1 MAKKKRKL
9 PLWLHGSAF
18 NAVRGVMALPLV
30 AGFDQAIDSSVPLA
44 HAYAA
49 LNRKRTRRAVE
60 HLRIAFPHWDAQR
73 HERVAVAGYEHLF
86 RLAVEFAYA
95 PRLLTTDNWT
105 RHVEVGPVAG
115 AVQQVMREQPCLMIT
130 GHCGNWEVLGY
141 TMGLLGF
148 GMHALYRPLDLKPLD
163 EWVRQTRQSR
173 GLTLIDKFGAADIL
187 PRVLAPGGDRQGSPI
202 GFVADQNAGDRGL
215 FVPFFG
221 RLASTYKTI
230 GLLAI
235 QYNATVICGM
245 ARRVPAHEPRPE
257 ITDQSVINPPAP
269 PADWPNFRYR
279 LESDEVIRPEDWK
292 DQPDPVFYVTARYRR
307 AIETMVRSAPEQYLW
322 MHRIWKSRPRHE
334 RLNRPFP
341 AALKDKLKALPW
353 MTDEELERIIENSR
367 RDTLEIASRTPEP
380 DSAAEPEPSDEAM
393 A

>member
-9 PLWLHGSAF
+9 PPWLHGTAFGVVRSAL
-18 NAVRGVMALPLV
+18 AVPLV
-30 AGFDQAIDSSVPLA
+30 VGFDQAIDGAVPLA
-44 HAYAA
+44 RAYAK
-49 LNRKRTRRAVE
+49 LNKKRTRRAVE
-60 HLRIAFPHWDAQR
+60 HLRVAFPEWDDVER
-73 HERVAVAGYEHLF
+73 ERVAIAGYEHLF

-115 AVQQVMREQPCLMIT
+115 AVQQIMNERPCVMIT

-141 TMGLLGF
+141 TLGLLGF

-163 EWVRQTRQSR
+163 DWVRQTRQSR
-173 GLTLIDKFGAADIL
+173 GLTLIDKFGAADVL
-187 PRVLAPGGDRQGSPI
+187 PKILAPGGEKQGSPI

-215 FVPFFG
+215 CVPFFG

-235 QYNATVICGM
+235 QHNATIICGM
-245 ARRVPAHEPRPE
+245 ARRVPAHEPAPPV
-257 ITDQSVINPPAP
+257 TDQSVINPPAP
-269 PADWPNFRYR
+269 PADSPNFRYR
-279 LESDEVIRPEDWK
+279 LESSDVIHPEDWK
-292 DQPDPVFYVTARYRR
+292 DQPDPIFYITARYRR
-307 AIETMVRSAPEQYLW
+307 AIEKMVRSAPEQYLW

-341 AALKDKLKALPW
+341 DALKEKLRALPW
-353 MTDEELERIIENSR
+353 MTDQELARIMDHSERDR
-367 RDTLEIASRTPEP
+367 QALAASATPPEP
-380 DSAAEPEPSDEAM
+380 EHEEPAAAM

>member
-1 MAKKKRKL
+1 VGKKKRKL
-9 PLWLHGSAF
+9 PVWLHGSAF
-18 NAVRGVMALPLV
+18 AAVRGLMAVPLV
-30 AGFDQAIDSSVPLA
+30 VGFDQAADVAVPLA
-44 HAYAA
+44 RRYAH
-49 LNRKRTRRAVE
+49 LNRKRLNRAID
-60 HLRIAFPHWDAQR
+60 HLQIAFPDWD
-73 HERVAVAGYEHLF
+73 HERREATALAGYEHLF
-86 RLAVEFAYA
+86 RLAIEFAYA
-95 PRLLTTDNWT
+95 PRLLTTDNWS

-115 AVQQVMREQPCLMIT
+115 AVREIMNERPCIMIT

-141 TMGLLGF
+141 TLGLLGF

-173 GLTLIDKFGAADIL
+173 GLTLIDKFGAADTL
-187 PRVLAPGGDRQGSPI
+187 PRVLAPRGDQPGSPV

-230 GLLAI
+230 GLLAL

-257 ITDQSVINPPAP
+257 ITDQSVINPPP
-269 PADWPNFRYR
+269 PPMDWPNFRYR
-279 LESDEVIRPEDWK
+279 MEAQEVIHPEDWK

-307 AIETMVRSAPEQYLW
+307 AIEKMVRSAPEQYLW

-334 RLNRPFP
+334 RLGRPFP
-341 AALKDKLKALPW
+341 AALKEKLRALPW
-353 MTDEELERIIENSR
+353 MTDEELERIMEHSR
-367 RDTLEIASRTPEP
+367 RDTMEFAASGAPPEP
-380 DSAAEPEPSDEAM
+380 TESEPEGAM